1 VKQDTLIG
9 QTALRALK
17 AIADEHVAG
26 GRDFQRPA
34 SLREK
39 ASAVIEGTKIGSN
52 VTSLI
57 VEWALV
63 MDELGL
69 EDLGVERF
77 VEHSVESRK
86 TVYRRMQD
94 FRRCWPEY
102 VNPSPLARFVLEQA
116 RSRGERPAPST
127 PIPLLA

>member
-17 AIADEHVAG
+17 AIADEHIGA
-26 GRDFQRPA
+26 GRDSQRPA

-52 VTSLI
+52 VASLV

-63 MDELGL
+63 MDDLGV

-77 VEHSVESRK
+77 VEYSIESRR
-86 TVYRRMQD
+86 TVYRRMRD

-102 VNPSPLARFVLEQA
+102 DNPSPLARFVLEQA

-127 PIPLLA
+127 PIPLVA